1 MRADGMQW
9 IGRLVAAVFA
19 LGVLALVGGIAVQLH
34 QAEGVP
40 PLPVFLGV
48 VGLAVL
54 ILMAG
59 ACLALISMASSA
71 RQGAEALRRMSL
83 RGGELRAVGPAT
95 EAPAPFTPTNFAE
108 PQLATGAGQAR
119 PHPACAARGA
129 VAGCR
134 TLIPICGR
142 CGVRSRPSGGGYWRG
157 DG

>member
-19 LGVLALVGGIAVQLH
+19 LGVLALVGGIAVQLN

-95 EAPAPFTPTNFAE
+95 EAPAFFTPTNFAE
-108 PQLATGAGQAR
+108 PQPQSQQAPAKPAPIRPAR
-119 PHPACAARGA
+119 PAGRSL
-129 VAGCR
+129 VAER
-134 TLIPICGR
+134 
-142 CGVRSRPSGGGYWRG
+142 
-157 DG
+157 